1 MWNTRALVSC
11 VGEIVETKLTY
22 ILFHFIQSFS
32 NFNVLYVI
40 EIIKM
45 NNHNRIISSTAGHST
60 TLAPWHFFA
69 LFVAC
74 SLCNSRDF
82 GALCAIRTVANVTVE
97 PKITGR
103 VRLYITR
110 GT

>member
-1 MWNTRALVSC
+1 
-11 VGEIVETKLTY
+11 
-22 ILFHFIQSFS
+22 
-32 NFNVLYVI
+32 
-40 EIIKM
+40 M

-60 TLAPWHFFA
+60 TNAPWRFFA

-74 SLCNSRDF
+74 CLCNSRDF
-82 GALCAIRTVANVTVE
+82 GALCAIRTVANVVVE

-103 VRLYITR
+103 ARLYITR

>member
-1 MWNTRALVSC
+1 MVGNITFLMIFAVLDPSPLTLNKLQFLV
-11 VGEIVETKLTY
+11 L
-22 ILFHFIQSFS
+22 
-32 NFNVLYVI
+32 I
-40 EIIKM
+40 EIIIM

-60 TLAPWHFFA
+60 TNAPWRFFA

-74 SLCNSRDF
+74 CLCNSRDF

-103 VRLYITR
+103 ARLYITR